1 MAEPPISE
9 KSAAAAPSTE
19 RAGGER
25 AEYEF
30 NAGANLVIG
39 GCGNRARI
47 FGILCSI
54 TGALQLIA
62 ALLGV
67 TGLVSGSVALFLA
80 PSGVFNLVFGVL
92 LAHAGTTL
100 TDVVNTQGRDVTLML
115 RALGAFSKAFL
126 VQIVAAI
133 VLVVWVGVT
142 LAGVALTSGG
152 ILSKITE

>member
-1 MAEPPISE
+1 
-9 KSAAAAPSTE
+9 
-19 RAGGER
+19 
-25 AEYEF
+25 
-30 NAGANLVIG
+30 
-39 GCGNRARI
+39 
-47 FGILCSI
+47 
-54 TGALQLIA
+54 
-62 ALLGV
+62 
-67 TGLVSGSVALFLA
+67 VSGSVALFLA